1 MLISNKKNDKV
12 GNYQIGEMLG
22 KGAFG
27 TVMKGLN
34 QETGT
39 SIEMKIQIIFYIK
52 LIIFLINQ

>member
-39 SIEMKIQIIFYIK
+39 SIEMKIQIIF
-52 LIIFLINQ
+52 